1 MEKTLTSTELLEAIN
16 LYREK
21 ESLDNYT
28 MEQLLTDIEE
38 EEFDGDVFNIN
49 SLSLFQVLGLLSY
62 QTTYTR
68 ILAFKYL
75 LRETHYT
82 VSDFGK
88 LHNMDL
94 EYGEVIVLS
103 KYCQKVSDTENK
115 SVKTR
120 INKNGKNVK
129 MFDVFVLKK
138 VMKIK

>member
-1 MEKTLTSTELLEAIN
+1 MEKTVTAVELLESIN

-28 MEQLLTDIEE
+28 IEQLLIDIEE
-38 EEFDGDVFNIN
+38 EEFDGDVFNIE
-49 SLSLFQVLGLLSY
+49 SLSLFQCIGLLSY

-68 ILAFKYL
+68 VLAFKWL

-88 LHNMDL
+88 LHNMEL

-103 KYCQKVSDTENK
+103 KYCQKVSDTEGK
-115 SVKTR
+115 FVKTR

-129 MFDVFVLKK
+129 MFDIFVLKK